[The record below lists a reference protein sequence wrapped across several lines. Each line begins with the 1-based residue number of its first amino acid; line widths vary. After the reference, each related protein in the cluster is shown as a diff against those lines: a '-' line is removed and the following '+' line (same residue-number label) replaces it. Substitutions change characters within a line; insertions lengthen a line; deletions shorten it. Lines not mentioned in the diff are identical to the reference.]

1 MNILKRQLT
10 VGSID
15 ITGILTDRTEAIQF
29 FNRND
34 RCIYSDICRI
44 KADPYLTTIYLD
56 PSLRSDGFECILG
69 LEECYVVF
77 HTRNCADNVGREQV
91 QGIMQCV
98 FDDPDIT
105 ITTAR

>member
-1 MNILKRQLT
+1 MNILKNPLT

-15 ITGILTDRTEAIQF
+15 ITGILTDRSEAVKF
-29 FNRND
+29 FNE

-56 PSLRSDGFECILG
+56 PSIRSDGFECILG
-69 LEECYVVF
+69 LDECYVVF